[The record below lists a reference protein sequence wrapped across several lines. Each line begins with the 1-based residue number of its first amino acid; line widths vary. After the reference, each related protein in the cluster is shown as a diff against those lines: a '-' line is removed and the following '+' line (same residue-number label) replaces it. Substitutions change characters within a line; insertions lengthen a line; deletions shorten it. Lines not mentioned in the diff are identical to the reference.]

1 MWSSRATGDHGGSMR
16 KRPIR
21 RGQLVI
27 PHPAMKV
34 KKQNKVVERQ
44 LENTLQFIEQKCQF
58 QTERLEK
65 SIKTVQKQLENIESD
80 RRRGG
85 IPGRSLDDMYGRFP
99 ITPESAQKRRRR
111 RAVSCDIGTPKRR
124 HHCRHFPCEMPQ
136 TYHSIGF
143 RLEPENTKWV
153 PWKKLR
159 NDLSDETQIVLE
171 NSTLMNTGISRLRAE
186 RRADILKLE
195 MEKRRRRMEEEKPPA
210 WEINYGKPTSI
221 RRLKYPVRLEP
232 LD

>member
-1 MWSSRATGDHGGSMR
+1 MR
-16 KRPIR
+16 TRPTR
-21 RGQLVI
+21 RGQLLI
-27 PHPAMKV
+27 LHPAMKV

-44 LENTLQFIEQKCQF
+44 LENTLHFIEQKYHF
-58 QTERLEK
+58 QTEKLDK
-65 SIKTVQKQLENIESD
+65 SIKSVQRQLENIESD
-80 RRRGG
+80 RRKGG
-85 IPGRSLDDMYGRFP
+85 IPGRSLDDMYGRFA

-111 RAVSCDIGTPKRR
+111 RAVACDIGTPKRK
-124 HHCRHFPCEMPQ
+124 HHCSHFPCEMPQ

-143 RLEPENTKWV
+143 RFQPEDTEWK
-153 PWKKLR
+153 PWKKIR

-186 RRADILKLE
+186 RRADMLKLE
-195 MEKRRRRMEEEKPPA
+195 MEKRRRKMEEGRPPA
-210 WEINYGKPTSI
+210 WETNYGKPTPI

>member
-1 MWSSRATGDHGGSMR
+1 MR
-16 KRPIR
+16 KRYAR
-21 RGQLVI
+21 RGQLI
-27 PHPAMKV
+27 ISHPAMKV

-44 LENTLQFIEQKCQF
+44 LENTLNFIEQKCQF
-58 QTERLEK
+58 QSEK
-65 SIKTVQKQLENIESD
+65 LDRSIKIVQKQLEEIESD
-80 RRRGG
+80 KRKGG
-85 IPGRSLDDMYGRFP
+85 ILGRSLDDLYGRFA

-111 RAVSCDIGTPKRR
+111 RAVSCELGTPKRR

-143 RLEPENTKWV
+143 RFDSENTKWV

-159 NDLSDETQIVLE
+159 NDLSDETQVILE

-186 RRADILKLE
+186 RRAHRLKME
-195 MEKRRRRMEEEKPPA
+195 MDKRRKKMEDEKPAA
-210 WEINYGKPTSI
+210 WETNYGKPTPI

>member
-1 MWSSRATGDHGGSMR
+1 MR
-16 KRPIR
+16 KRYAR
-21 RGQLVI
+21 RGQLI
-27 PHPAMKV
+27 ISHPAMKV

-44 LENTLQFIEQKCQF
+44 LENTLNFIEQKCQF
-58 QTERLEK
+58 QSEK
-65 SIKTVQKQLENIESD
+65 LNRSIKIVQKQLEEIESD
-80 RRRGG
+80 KRKGG
-85 IPGRSLDDMYGRFP
+85 ILGRSLDDLYGRFA

-111 RAVSCDIGTPKRR
+111 RAVSCELGTPKRR

-143 RLEPENTKWV
+143 RFDSENTKWV

-159 NDLSDETQIVLE
+159 NDLSDETQVVLE
-171 NSTLMNTGISRLRAE
+171 NSMLMNTGISRLRAE
-186 RRADILKLE
+186 RRAHILKME
-195 MEKRRRRMEEEKPPA
+195 MDKRRKKMEDEKPAA
-210 WEINYGKPTSI
+210 WETNYGKPTPI

>member
-1 MWSSRATGDHGGSMR
+1 MR
-16 KRPIR
+16 RRPHC

-27 PHPAMKV
+27 LHPAMKV

-44 LENTLQFIEQKCQF
+44 LENTLHFIEQKCQF
-58 QTERLEK
+58 QTEKLEK
-65 SIKTVQKQLENIESD
+65 SIKSVQRQLEDIESD
-80 RRRGG
+80 RKRGG
-85 IPGRSLDDMYGRFP
+85 IPGRSLDDLYGRFA

-111 RAVSCDIGTPKRR
+111 RAVSCELGTPKRR
-124 HHCRHFPCEMPQ
+124 HHCTHFPCEMPQ

-143 RLEPENTKWV
+143 RFDSDNTNWV
-153 PWKKLR
+153 PWKQMR

-171 NSTLMNTGISRLRAE
+171 NSTLMNTGVSRLRAE

-195 MEKRRRRMEEEKPPA
+195 MDKRRKRMEDERPAA
-210 WEINYGKPTSI
+210 WETNYGKPTPI